1 MRPPRASWWRS
12 TAPEASPG
20 APPPRLAACL
30 ARRLVLSRP
39 ALPHRV
45 GARPP
50 PNRVR
55 LASRACCGPPP
66 RRVVSGVVGVVGG
79 GKGLSSPRVALPRS
93 ARACAR
99 VRPGGPSRAG
109 VRAMCVKVD
118 LRLAGR
124 SPFPL
129 GRGVGPGPGPSAPVP
144 VPRLGRGGRAGR
156 LRSPSLWPS
165 SGVRHPCARARRR
178 GSEPGLGRAP
188 GLDRRRARALRPHGR
203 DCPPG
208 RAPRSASR
216 SLPERRGRP
225 AGWGSAV
232 PASLPPA
239 CARARGRRLP
249 RGCRARIGR
258 SASSHAGRARGGGRR
273 ARRGGCVRWVGARAC
288 ARVSGWGPACCAPP
302 SRRATPRP
310 RPIPPRSLARLSASR
325 PPGSPPLACGTPGPS
340 SRGPPA
346 SVGTSPRSTYLVDP
360 ASSICLSQRLS
371 HACLST
377 HGRYSETANG
387 SLNQLWFL
395 WSLAP
400 LLLG

>member
-1 MRPPRASWWRS
+1 MLLAAPSGPEPSSAFWGRRRRRPRWLARCPRTPTARAFGARSVAARWAPGGFGSALRCVWGEAGSGGSGRVRLGVAVGEPQGSLKAWSAAPGATRGRLRARRLLAVRPPRASWWRS

-239 CARARGRRLP
+239 CARARGLYFLAAAGHGSGGPPP
-249 RGCRARIGR
+249 RTRGARGVGVGEPVAGVVCVGWVRVRAR
-258 SASSHAGRARGGGRR
+258 A
-273 ARRGGCVRWVGARAC
+273 
-288 ARVSGWGPACCAPP
+288 
-302 SRRATPRP
+302 
-310 RPIPPRSLARLSASR
+310 
-325 PPGSPPLACGTPGPS
+325 
-340 SRGPPA
+340 
-346 SVGTSPRSTYLVDP
+346 
-360 ASSICLSQRLS
+360 
-371 HACLST
+371 
-377 HGRYSETANG
+377 
-387 SLNQLWFL
+387 
-395 WSLAP
+395 
-400 LLLG
+400 

>member
-12 TAPEASPG
+12 AAPEVSPG
-20 APPPRLAACL
+20 APPSPLGRLPRPAS
-30 ARRLVLSRP
+30 RLVP
-39 ALPHRV
+39 ARSSASGRRAAPT
-45 GARPP
+45 
-50 PNRVR
+50 NRVR

-79 GKGLSSPRVALPRS
+79 GGLSSPRVASPRS

-239 CARARGRRLP
+239 RARARGRRLP

-273 ARRGGCVRWVGARAC
+273 ARRGGCVRWVGARA
-288 ARVSGWGPACCAPP
+288 
-302 SRRATPRP
+302 RA
-310 RPIPPRSLARLSASR
+310 
-325 PPGSPPLACGTPGPS
+325 
-340 SRGPPA
+340 
-346 SVGTSPRSTYLVDP
+346 
-360 ASSICLSQRLS
+360 
-371 HACLST
+371 
-377 HGRYSETANG
+377 
-387 SLNQLWFL
+387 
-395 WSLAP
+395 
-400 LLLG
+400 